1 MSITIIPDINVPLPD
16 DFEPQ
21 EPTTF
26 KQKVKVA
33 AATAKVLLEGGA
45 EIPVSTQ
52 EKETAEDL
60 FKAFTDN
67 TAPTPQGANKALSTP
82 ATVSH
87 LYAMLSDYDHQVV
100 QEAVQLRRYV
110 TNKLI
115 EETGL
120 PDARHRLRALELLGK
135 ISDVGLFT
143 EKTEVTVKHEGILDL
158 ENQIRGKLLKVLNS
172 SEVVDASFEVIE
184 QEFIAPSE
192 RNKPVDTDD

>member
-1 MSITIIPDINVPLPD
+1 MSLTIIPDINKPLPD
-16 DFEPQ
+16 DFASE

-33 AATAKVLLEGGA
+33 AATAKMLLEAGA

-52 EKETAEDL
+52 EKNAAEDI
-60 FKAFTDN
+60 FKAFTDE
-67 TAPTPQGANKALSTP
+67 TTPPPPAASRALNTP

-87 LYAMLSDYDHQVV
+87 LFSMLSDYDHQVV

-110 TNKLI
+110 TNKLL

-120 PDARHRLRALELLGK
+120 PDPRHRLKALELLGK

-143 EKTEVTVKHEGILDL
+143 EKTEITIKNTGVLDL
-158 ENQIRGKLLKVLNS
+158 ENQIRSKLLKVLEGS
-172 SEVVDASFEVIE
+172 QTIDASFEVL
-184 QEFIAPSE
+184 E
-192 RNKPVDTDD
+192 RELTPHQPEITPTTDD

>member
-1 MSITIIPDINVPLPD
+1 MSLTIIPDINVPLPD
-16 DFEPQ
+16 DFEPE
-21 EPTTF
+21 EPSTF

-33 AATAKVLLEGGA
+33 AATAKVLLEAGA

-52 EKETAEDL
+52 EKNTAEDI
-60 FKAFTDN
+60 FKAFTDT
-67 TAPTPQGANKALSTP
+67 TATPPQGTNRALSTP

-87 LYAMLSDYDHQVV
+87 LFAMLSDYDHQVV

-120 PDARHRLRALELLGK
+120 PDARHRLKALELLGK
-135 ISDVGLFT
+135 ISDVGLFS
-143 EKTEVTVKHEGILDL
+143 EKTEVTVKHEGVLDL
-158 ENQIRGKLLKVLNS
+158 ENQIRNKLLKVLNS

-184 QEFIAPSE
+184 QEFKPRSE
-192 RNKPVDTDD
+192 RLADENPDD